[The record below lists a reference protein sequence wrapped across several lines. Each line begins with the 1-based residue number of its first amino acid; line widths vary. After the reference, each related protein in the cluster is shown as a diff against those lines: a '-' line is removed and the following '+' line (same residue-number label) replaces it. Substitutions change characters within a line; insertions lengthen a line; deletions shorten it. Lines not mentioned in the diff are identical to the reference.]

1 MNPNQ
6 IRLTDEL
13 ERQLMAQAIQDQF
26 RARPFR
32 ALNGAARKVARMA
45 QEILTRMAEARVK
58 GPETQSI

>member
-1 MNPNQ
+1 MNTQ

-26 RARPFR
+26 RARPLR
-32 ALNGAARKVARMA
+32 ALNAALRKMFRAG